1 MPLRHASPATR
12 SRCRGSRKGWVA
24 TGFDARGRL
33 YFRDRSKRMPE
44 TLVRLDPATGRATPL
59 AELAPRDGAGA
70 LAVIGVHVAANGEA
84 WTYSVMRRLS
94 DLHVVTGL
102 K

>member
-1 MPLRHASPATR
+1 
-12 SRCRGSRKGWVA
+12 
-24 TGFDARGRL
+24 
-33 YFRDRSKRMPE
+33 MPE
-44 TLVRLDPATGRATPL
+44 TLFRLDPATGRSVALGP
-59 AELAPRDGAGA
+59 LAPRDRAGA
-70 LAVIGVHVAANGEA
+70 LAILGVHVAANGDA